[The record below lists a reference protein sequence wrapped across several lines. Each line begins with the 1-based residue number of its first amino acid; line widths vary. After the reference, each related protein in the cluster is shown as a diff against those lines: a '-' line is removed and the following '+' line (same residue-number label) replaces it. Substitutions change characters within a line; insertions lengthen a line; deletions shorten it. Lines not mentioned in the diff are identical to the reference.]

1 MRLTRR
7 TFTASTLAAVTLPAL
22 GLPGKAAD
30 GAKRSHGASLLGDMK
45 YGPDFKHFEHV
56 NPNAPKGGTARLG
69 TRGAFDSFNPFIVK
83 GTPPTGIS
91 LVYETLLGPSL
102 DEGSTEYGLLAE
114 WIEFPDDQ
122 SWVAFRLRDEARW
135 HDGAPVTVEDVI
147 FSFEVLTTK
156 AHPQYRL
163 YYANVTGARDMGDR
177 VVRFDFDTTNN
188 RELPHIMSQLSVLPK
203 HWWAERDFEES
214 SLEPP
219 LGSGP
224 YRIGA
229 FEAGRFV
236 EFERVKDYWGA
247 GLPINVGQY
256 NFDTIRYDIYRDSD
270 VLFEAFKSGSFDFRA
285 ENSAKKW
292 ALQYDFPAANDGRVK
307 TDQYPEEGPK
317 IAQFYALN
325 LRKPKF
331 ADRRLRQ
338 AIGLAYDFEWTNKTV
353 YFDLYARVD
362 STFLGSP
369 ALTATGEPDAAELA
383 LLEPLRGQVPEEVF
397 GPMWTPPTS
406 NGDGR
411 NRHNL
416 RRAAKLLADAGYTLR
431 NGTLFDPAGEPMS
444 LEFLIYDS
452 NSERALNPFIM
463 NLKRLGFDASTKL
476 VDWPQYINTIL
487 QSPEFDWD
495 VTTWRVA
502 NSDSPG
508 NEQREFWGSEA
519 AQKVG
524 ARNVS
529 GVADPAVDAL
539 IDHIIAAP
547 DRDALEVAS
556 RALDRVLLWNEYFIP
571 QIYSPNERIAW
582 WDKFGRPEKLPR
594 LSAGFGTV
602 WWWDETKAKAF
613 E

>member
-7 TFTASTLAAVTLPAL
+7 TFTTASLAAAALPSL
-22 GLPGKAAD
+22 GGKATA
-30 GAKRSHGASLLGDMK
+30 AETVTRSHGASLLGALK
-45 YGPDFKHFEHV
+45 YGSDFKHFEHV

-69 TRGAFDSFNPFIVK
+69 TRGTFDSFNPFIVK

-91 LVYETLLGPSL
+91 LIYETLLAPSL

-135 HDGAPVTVEDVI
+135 HDGKAITVEDVI
-147 FSFEVLTTK
+147 FSFDVLTTK

-203 HWWAERDFEES
+203 HWWAERDFEDS
-214 SLEPP
+214 SLEQP

-224 YRIGA
+224 YRVGA
-229 FEAGRFV
+229 FEAGRYV
-236 EFERVKDYWGA
+236 EFERVTDYWGA
-247 GLPINVGQY
+247 DLPVNVGQF

-270 VLFEAFKSGSFDFRA
+270 VLFEAFKSGSFDFRP
-285 ENSAKKW
+285 ENSAKRW
-292 ALQYDFPAANDGRVK
+292 ALQYEFPAVKDGRVK

-317 IAQFYALN
+317 VAQFYAMN

-331 ADRRLRQ
+331 SDRRLRQ
-338 AIGLAYDFEWTNKTV
+338 AIGLAYDFEWTNKNV
-353 YFDLYARVD
+353 YFDQYARAD
-362 STFLGSP
+362 SMFLGSP
-369 ALTATGEPDAAELA
+369 DLSAKGEPGAAELA
-383 LLEPLRGQVPEEVF
+383 LLEPLRGQIPDEVF
-397 GPMWTPPTS
+397 GPIWTPPTS
-406 NGDGR
+406 DGDGR
-411 NRHNL
+411 NRRNL
-416 RRAAKLLADAGYTLR
+416 RKATKLLANAGYVVEDGAL
-431 NGTLFDPAGEPMS
+431 LDPAGATVS
-444 LEFLIYDS
+444 LEFLIYDT
-452 NSERALNPFIM
+452 NSERELNPFIQ
-463 NLKRLGFDASTKL
+463 NLEHLGFDARTRL

-487 QSPEFDWD
+487 QSPEFGWD
-495 VTTWRVA
+495 MTVWRVA

-547 DRDALEVAS
+547 DRTALEAAS
-556 RALDRVLLWNEYFIP
+556 RALDRVLLWNEYVIP

-582 WDKFGRPEKLPR
+582 WDKFGRPVKLPR
-594 LSAGFGTV
+594 SSAGFSTV
-602 WWWDETKAKAF
+602 WWWDKAKAEAF
-613 E
+613 K

>member
-1 MRLTRR
+1 MRLPRR
-7 TFTASTLAAVTLPAL
+7 TFTTASLATAALPSM
-22 GLPGKAAD
+22 GIKAFAAEA
-30 GAKRSHGASLLGDMK
+30 GQRSHGASLLGGMK

-69 TRGAFDSFNPFIVK
+69 TRGTFDSFNPFIVK
-83 GTPPTGIS
+83 GTPPSGIT
-91 LVYETLLGPSL
+91 LVYETLMTRSI
-102 DEGSTEYGLLAE
+102 DEGSTEYGLIAE
-114 WIEFPDDQ
+114 WIEVPEDQ
-122 SWVAFRLRDEARW
+122 SWVAFRLRDEAKW
-135 HDGAPVTVEDVI
+135 HDGKQITVEDVI
-147 FSFEVLTTK
+147 FSFDVLTTK

-163 YYANVTGARDMGDR
+163 YYADVKGARDMGDR
-177 VVRFDFDTTNN
+177 IVRFDFNTTQN
-188 RELPHIMSQLSVLPK
+188 RELPHIMSQLSILPK
-203 HWWAERDFEES
+203 HWWEGRDFEES
-214 SLEPP
+214 SLERP

-224 YRIGA
+224 YRVGD
-229 FEAGRFV
+229 FEAGRHIEFDRV
-236 EFERVKDYWGA
+236 EDYWGSD
-247 GLPINVGQY
+247 LPVNIGQY
-256 NFDTIRYDIYRDSD
+256 NFDTIRYEIYRDSD
-270 VLFEAFKSGSFDFRA
+270 VLFEAFKSGAFDFRA

-292 ALQYDFPAANDGRVK
+292 ALQYDFPAVLDGRVK

-331 ADRRLRQ
+331 SDRRLRQ

-369 ALTATGEPDAAELA
+369 DLIAKGAPDAAELA
-383 LLEPLRGQVPEEVF
+383 LLEPLRGQIPEEVF
-397 GPMWTPPTS
+397 GPAWTPPTS
-406 NGDGR
+406 DGGGG
-411 NRHNL
+411 NRRNL
-416 RRAAKLLADAGYTLR
+416 RKASKLLADAGYVLDD
-431 NGTLFDPAGEPMS
+431 GVLLDPAGAPVS

-452 NSERALNPFIM
+452 NSERAINPFIK
-463 NLKRLGFDASTKL
+463 NLTRLGFDARIKL

-487 QSPEFDWD
+487 QSPDFDWD
-495 VTTWRVA
+495 ITVWRVQ

-529 GVADPAVDAL
+529 GVADPAVDTL

-547 DRDALEVAS
+547 DRKALEAAS
-556 RALDRVLLWNEYFIP
+556 RALDRVLMWNEYFIP

-582 WDKFGRPEKLPR
+582 WDKFGRPDKLPR
-594 LSAGFGTV
+594 LGPGFSTV
-602 WWWDETKAKAF
+602 WWWDEAKAKAF